1 MSHISKIEVQITDIQ
16 ALKKAC
22 QRLGFS
28 FLENKNTFVWYSGT
42 SVCDHAI
49 QVPGAKYEIGLK
61 GTELLFDDYSS
72 GGLNNNIPGKIKQA
86 YAVERVKHEA
96 NTRKMRIVEKPTQ
109 SGIQL
114 TLSA

>member
-28 FLENKNTFVWYSGT
+28 FLENKKCFVRYKGT
-42 SVCDHAI
+42 SECDHAI
-49 QVPGAKYEIGLK
+49 QVPDARYEVGLR
-61 GTELLFDDYSS
+61 GPELLFDDYYQ
-72 GGLNNNIPGKIKQA
+72 GGLNNNIPGRIKQA
-86 YAVERVKHEA
+86 YAVERVKQEA
-96 NTRKMRIVEKPTQ
+96 NTRKMRIVEKPTP

-114 TLSA
+114 TLNA